1 VVAAE
6 GWVAGLH
13 GRVRHRSAGGCVMA
27 PGLILAWLVD
37 AAWAYWPDAVC
48 SHFPA
53 HVAASRLFGAAT
65 HYLCGGPG

>member
-1 VVAAE
+1 
-6 GWVAGLH
+6 
-13 GRVRHRSAGGCVMA
+13 MA